1 LDGKPLKFFSRYYD
15 QLAAG
20 INVFSQDLSMLK
32 GLFCFPPTPMISMFL
47 SFLQSQKLSCVVVV
61 PRISA
66 SWYNLLQANKI
77 SSFVIAE
84 PFDNKAF
91 SISSSDGK
99 RVPKVY
105 KHAMIAVLV
114 SFI

>member
-1 LDGKPLKFFSRYYD
+1 
-15 QLAAG
+15 
-20 INVFSQDLSMLK
+20 
-32 GLFCFPPTPMISMFL
+32 
-47 SFLQSQKLSCVVVV
+47 
-61 PRISA
+61 
-66 SWYNLLQANKI
+66 
-77 SSFVIAE
+77 VIAE

-91 SISSSDGK
+91 SISSSDGR